1 MYTFFYLFLW
11 YISYIFTEQSI
22 LIKNILMKSKTI
34 YFDETGRSKLLDGI
48 RKMSGA
54 VKSTLGPMGNTVL
67 IESENHLRGI
77 TVTKD
82 GVTVA
87 KSIALKDPVE
97 DLAVRIMREA
107 SERTATQAGDGT
119 TTAIVLAEALVQ
131 YGHEELVDAKIN
143 RTEVLRHM
151 VELTKEAVKV
161 IKKKAKKVTDK
172 TLRDVAIISANN
184 DEGIGGLIADAFM
197 EVGESGIVTVEL
209 SQGSE
214 TTYSATNG
222 IKVDRGYTSPLFVNN
237 RKKDECILEDV
248 YILVSDAEISNIL
261 QIENILKPIIQEQKK
276 LLIIAPCSA
285 NVTNTLAANV
295 MKNSLKICNIPPPS
309 FGYKQHE
316 LMEDIALSVGAT
328 YFSEKTGDDLSLIA
342 FNDLGMASKVIVGRD
357 NTIIIKEEIENNAQV
372 TERVD
377 QLREALA
384 DTTNIAERRHIENR
398 IASLCGGIGVISVG
412 GTTDIEQKELYD
424 RVDDAVCAVKS
435 AMEEGI
441 LAGGGLILHRIG
453 EALYAEGSNEANSLH
468 AGNYGHDEA
477 VAKMI
482 LGEAMMTPMRQICI
496 NAGKNGLIS
505 KLPTDV
511 SHAKLWGYG
520 FNVKDSSYGNLI
532 KMGVIDPAK
541 VTRCALENAVSVAT
555 TILSTNAIITNDDLS

>member
-1 MYTFFYLFLW
+1 M
-11 YISYIFTEQSI
+11 
-22 LIKNILMKSKTI
+22 KNKQI
-34 YFDETGRSKLLDGI
+34 YFNEDGRNKLLEGI
-48 RKMSGA
+48 KKMAGA
-54 VKSTLGPMGNTVL
+54 VKSTLGPSGNTVL
-67 IESENHLRGI
+67 IESEEHLRGI

-119 TTAIVLAEALVQ
+119 TTSIVLAEALVDW
-131 YGHEELVDAKIN
+131 GTMLMKKSCN
-143 RTEVLRHM
+143 RTEVLRWM
-151 VELTKEAVKV
+151 SKLTKDAVGM
-161 IKKKAKKVTDK
+161 IRKKSKNVTDK

-184 DEGIGGLIADAFM
+184 DEQIGGLIADAFM

-237 RKKDECILEDV
+237 RKKDECIFEDV

-261 QIENILKPIIQEQKK
+261 QIEAILKPIIQEQKK
-276 LLIIAPCSA
+276 LLIIAPCSG

-295 MKNSLKICNIPPPS
+295 MKNGLKICNIPPPS

-342 FNDLGMASKVIVGRD
+342 FNDLGMASKIIVGRD
-357 NTIIIKEEIENNAQV
+357 NTIIIKDDIEENAEV
-372 TERVD
+372 TERVS

-384 DTTNIAERRHIENR
+384 ETKNIAERKHIENR

-412 GTTDIEQKELYD
+412 GVTDIEQKELYD

-441 LAGGGLILHRIG
+441 LAGSGLTLFRIG
-453 EALYAEGSNEANSLH
+453 NDWVCQSEFH
-468 AGNYGHDEA
+468 HDDKSEQI
-477 VAKMI
+477 AKKI
-482 LGEAMMTPMRQICI
+482 LGHSLMRPLQQIYF
-496 NAGKNGLIS
+496 NAGVTSDWEIEIRDGRDKSNMHRWYYGYNIKNG
-505 KLPTDV
+505 K
-511 SHAKLWGYG
+511 
-520 FNVKDSSYGNLI
+520 YGNLI

-541 VTRCALENAVSVAT
+541 VTRSALENAVSVAT
-555 TILSTNAIITNDDLS
+555 TILSTNAIVTIDEV

>member
-1 MYTFFYLFLW
+1 
-11 YISYIFTEQSI
+11 
-22 LIKNILMKSKTI
+22 MKKKTI

-48 RKMSGA
+48 RKMAGA
-54 VKSTLGPMGNTVL
+54 VKSTLGPSGNTVL

-87 KSIALKDPVE
+87 KSIALRDPVE

-119 TTAIVLAEALVQ
+119 TTSIVLAEALVLHGFDYLSQ
-131 YGHEELVDAKIN
+131 DGVN
-143 RTEVLRHM
+143 RTQALRHM
-151 VELTKEAVKV
+151 DHMIDGCKEIITQHSKDVS
-161 IKKKAKKVTDK
+161 DK
-172 TLRDVAIISANN
+172 TLKDVAVISANN
-184 DEGIGGLIADAFM
+184 DEAIGKLIADAFI
-197 EVGESGIVTVEL
+197 EVGDSGIVTVEL

-222 IKVDRGYTSPLFVNN
+222 IKVDRGYSSPLFVNN
-237 RKKDECILEDV
+237 RKKDECIFEDV

-261 QIENILKPIIQEQKK
+261 QIETILKPIIQEQKR
-276 LLIIAPCSA
+276 LLIIAPCNG

-295 MKNSLKICNIPPPS
+295 MKNGLKICSIPPPS

-328 YFSEKTGDDLSLIA
+328 YFSEKTGDDLSLIS
-342 FNDLGMASKVIVGRD
+342 FNDLGKASRVIVGRD
-357 NTIIIKEEIENNAQV
+357 NTIIIKEDMEDNANV
-372 TERVD
+372 SERVD
-377 QLREALA
+377 QLKESLA
-384 DTTNIAERRHIENR
+384 DSNNVVERRHIENR

-412 GTTDIEQKELYD
+412 GVTDIEQKELYD

-441 LAGGGLILHRIG
+441 LAGSGLILYRMGADLVNQAINTKRHSKNRG
-453 EALYAEGSNEANSLH
+453 EEDKSSWKSMVAADYALGY
-468 AGNYGHDEA
+468 
-477 VAKMI
+477 
-482 LGEAMMTPMRQICI
+482 AMMTPMRQIYI
-496 NAGKNGLIS
+496 NAGKEHLLNEI
-505 KLPTDV
+505 PTEG
-511 SHAKLWGYG
+511 SRTKLWGYG
-520 FNVKDSSYGNLI
+520 YNVKNDEYGNLI

-555 TILSTNAIITNDDLS
+555 TILSTNAIVTNDELS

>member
-1 MYTFFYLFLW
+1 M
-11 YISYIFTEQSI
+11 
-22 LIKNILMKSKTI
+22 KNKEI
-34 YFDETGRSKLLDGI
+34 YFNEDGRKKLLSGI
-48 RKMSGA
+48 SKMANA
-54 VKSTLGPMGNTVL
+54 VKSTLGPAGNTVL
-67 IESENHLRGI
+67 IESESHTRGI

-87 KSIALKDPVE
+87 KSIAFADAAE

-119 TTAIVLAEALVQ
+119 TTAIVLAEALVKN
-131 YGHEELVDAKIN
+131 GMEELTGDAN
-143 RTEVLRHM
+143 VTQVLRWM
-151 VELTKEAVKV
+151 VELTKTAVKI
-161 IKKKAKKVTDK
+161 IKSRSKDVTDK

-184 DEGIGGLIADAFM
+184 DEEIGGLIADAFM
-197 EVGESGIVTVEL
+197 EVGESGIVTVEM

-237 RKKDECILEDV
+237 RKKDECIFEDV

-261 QIENILKPIIQEQKK
+261 QIETILKPIIQEQKK
-276 LLIIAPCSA
+276 LLIIAPCNA

-295 MKNSLKICNIPPPS
+295 MKNGLKICNIPPPS

-342 FNDLGMASKVIVGRD
+342 FNDLGKASKVIVGRD
-357 NTIIIKEEIENNAQV
+357 NTIIIKDDIEDNVQV
-372 TERVD
+372 SERVA
-377 QLREALA
+377 QLREALI
-384 DTTNIAERRHIENR
+384 DTNSVAERKHIENR

-412 GTTDIEQKELYD
+412 GATDIEQKELYD

-441 LAGGGLILHRIG
+441 LAGGGLILYRIG
-453 EALYAEGSNEANSLH
+453 MDFLRYTIDNKESFTPSELKALA
-468 AGNYGHDEA
+468 
-477 VAKMI
+477 I
-482 LGEAMMTPMRQICI
+482 LGRSLVAPMKQIYE
-496 NAGKNGLIS
+496 NAGKIELMSEYGKELSN
-505 KLPTDV
+505 
-511 SHAKLWGYG
+511 AKTWGYG
-520 FNVKDSSYGNLI
+520 YNVKNDKYGNLI

-555 TILSTNAIITNDDLS
+555 TILSTNAIVTIDEV

>member
-1 MYTFFYLFLW
+1 M
-11 YISYIFTEQSI
+11 
-22 LIKNILMKSKTI
+22 NNKTI
-34 YFDETGRSKLLDGI
+34 YFDEIGRRKLLNGI
-48 RKMSGA
+48 KKMSGA

-67 IESENHLRGI
+67 IESENHTRGI

-87 KSIALKDPVE
+87 KSIAFADSVE

-119 TTAIVLAEALVQ
+119 TTAIVLAEGLVQ
-131 YGHEELVDAKIN
+131 HGYDELARDIKVN

-161 IKKKAKKVTDK
+161 IKSKAKKVTDK

-184 DEGIGGLIADAFM
+184 DEEIGGLIANAFM
-197 EVGESGIVTVEL
+197 EVGDSGIVTVEL
-209 SQGSE
+209 AQGSE

-237 RKKDECILEDV
+237 RKKDECIFEDV

-261 QIENILKPIIQEQKK
+261 QIETILKPIIQEQKK

-295 MKNSLKICNIPPPS
+295 MKNGLKICNIQPPS

-328 YFSEKTGDDLSLIA
+328 YFSEKTGDDLSLIS

-357 NTIIIKEEIENNAQV
+357 NTIIIKEDIEDNAEI
-372 TERVD
+372 TERVA

-384 DTTNIAERRHIENR
+384 DTVSVAERRHIENR

-412 GTTDIEQKELYD
+412 GATDIEQKELYD

-453 EALYAEGSNEANSLH
+453 ETLYLEGCGAAENLH
-468 AGNYGHDEA
+468 AGNYGYDEA
-477 VAKMI
+477 LAKMI
-482 LGEAMMTPMRQICI
+482 LGEAMMTPMKQICI
-496 NAGKNGLIS
+496 NAGKSDLIS
-505 KLPTDV
+505 KLPSDV
-511 SHAKLWGYG
+511 SNVKRWGYG
-520 FNVKDSSYGNLI
+520 YNVKDSSYGNLI

-541 VTRCALENAVSVAT
+541 VTRCALENAVSVAV
-555 TILSTNAIITNDDLS
+555 TILSTNAIITFDELS

>member
-1 MYTFFYLFLW
+1 MRNKK
-11 YISYIFTEQSI
+11 IQ
-22 LIKNILMKSKTI
+22 
-34 YFDETGRSKLLDGI
+34 FDEDGRSKLLSGI
-48 RKMSGA
+48 SKMAGA

-67 IESENHLRGI
+67 IESESHTRGI

-87 KSIALKDPVE
+87 KSIKLSDAAE

-119 TTAIVLAEALVQ
+119 TTAIVLAEALV
-131 YGHEELVDAKIN
+131 IN
-143 RTEVLRHM
+143 GMEFLGQDGVSRTEALRWMNHM
-151 VELTKEAVKV
+151 KDSCVK
-161 IKKKAKKVTDK
+161 IIENKSKDVTEK
-172 TLRDVAIISANN
+172 TLRDVAVISANN

-237 RKKDECILEDV
+237 RKKDECIFEDV
-248 YILVSDAEISNIL
+248 YILVSDAEITNIL
-261 QIENILKPIIQEQKK
+261 QIEGILKPIIQEQKR

-295 MKNSLKICNIPPPS
+295 MKNGLKICSIQPPS

-328 YFSEKTGDDLSLIA
+328 YFSEKTGDDLSLIS
-342 FNDLGMASKVIVGRD
+342 FKDLGMASKIIVGRD
-357 NTIIIKEEIENNAQV
+357 NTIIIKDDIEDNAEV
-372 TERVD
+372 GERVT

-384 DTTNIAERRHIENR
+384 DTNNVADRKHIENR

-412 GTTDIEQKELYD
+412 GVTDIEQKELYD

-441 LAGGGLILHRIG
+441 LAGGGLILYRMGEDLVNQAINTTNYAKGRGEENQSRWISRIAADY
-453 EALYAEGSNEANSLH
+453 ALGYS
-468 AGNYGHDEA
+468 
-477 VAKMI
+477 
-482 LGEAMMTPMRQICI
+482 MMTPMRQIYK
-496 NAGKNGLIS
+496 NAGKEDLLNKIPYEGS
-505 KLPTDV
+505 QTKM
-511 SHAKLWGYG
+511 WGYG
-520 FNVKDSSYGNLI
+520 YNVKNDNYGNLI

-541 VTRCALENAVSVAT
+541 VTRCALENAVSVAA
-555 TILSTNAIITNDDLS
+555 TILSTNAIITFDEEG

>member
-1 MYTFFYLFLW
+1 M
-11 YISYIFTEQSI
+11 
-22 LIKNILMKSKTI
+22 KNKQI
-34 YFDETGRSKLLDGI
+34 YFNEDGRNKLLKGI
-48 RKMSGA
+48 KKMAGA
-54 VKSTLGPMGNTVL
+54 VKSTLGPSGNTVL
-67 IESENHLRGI
+67 IESEEHLRGI

-119 TTAIVLAEALVQ
+119 TTAAVIAEALVEQ
-131 YGHEELVDAKIN
+131 GTKGLAAQAEYVN
-143 RTEVLRHM
+143 RTEVLRWM
-151 VELTKEAVKV
+151 VELTKEAVKI
-161 IKKKAKKVTDK
+161 IKKQAKKVTKK

-184 DEGIGGLIADAFM
+184 DKDIGGLIADAFM
-197 EVGESGIVTVEL
+197 EVGESAIVTVEL

-237 RKKDECILEDV
+237 RKKDECIFEDV
-248 YILVSDAEISNIL
+248 YILVSDAEITNIL
-261 QIENILKPIIQEQKK
+261 QIETILKPIIQEQKK
-276 LLIIAPCSA
+276 LLIIAPCSG

-295 MKNSLKICNIPPPS
+295 MKNGLKICNIPPPS

-316 LMEDIALSVGAT
+316 LMEDIDLSVGAT

-342 FNDLGMASKVIVGRD
+342 FNDLGMASKIIVGRD
-357 NTIIIKEEIENNAQV
+357 NTIIIKDDMEENAEV
-372 TERVD
+372 TERVA

-384 DTTNIAERRHIENR
+384 DTNNIAERKHIENR

-412 GTTDIEQKELYD
+412 GATDLEQKELYD

-441 LAGGGLILHRIG
+441 LAGGGLVLYRIAKLFMEKWQQFEPDITERMDEFDKHLAYAILADG
-453 EALYAEGSNEANSLH
+453 M
-468 AGNYGHDEA
+468 
-477 VAKMI
+477 KM
-482 LGEAMMTPMRQICI
+482 PMFQIHE
-496 NAGKNGLIS
+496 NAGTFDRMIKAPSPFEDEKEWYTHGMN
-505 KLPTDV
+505 
-511 SHAKLWGYG
+511 AKSGEYG
-520 FNVKDSSYGNLI
+520 DLI

-541 VTRCALENAVSVAT
+541 VTRCALENAVSVAV
-555 TILSTNAIITNDDLS
+555 TILSTNAIVTVDESNR

>member
-1 MYTFFYLFLW
+1 M
-11 YISYIFTEQSI
+11 
-22 LIKNILMKSKTI
+22 KNKQI
-34 YFDETGRSKLLDGI
+34 YFNEDGRNKLLKGI
-48 RKMSGA
+48 RKMAGA
-54 VKSTLGPMGNTVL
+54 VKSTLGPSGNTVL
-67 IESENHLRGI
+67 IESEEHLRGI

-119 TTAIVLAEALVQ
+119 TTAIVLAEALVKD
-131 YGHEELVDAKIN
+131 GTEVFNTAEVN
-143 RTEVLRHM
+143 RTEVLRCM
-151 VELTKEAVKV
+151 VEITKDAVG
-161 IKKKAKKVTDK
+161 IIRKKSKKVTDK

-184 DEGIGGLIADAFM
+184 DEHIGGLIADAFM

-237 RKKDECILEDV
+237 RKKDECIFEDV
-248 YILVSDAEISNIL
+248 YILVSDAEITNIL

-276 LLIIAPCSA
+276 LLIIAPCNA

-295 MKNSLKICNIPPPS
+295 MKNGLKICNIPPPS

-357 NTIIIKEEIENNAQV
+357 NTIIIKDDMEENAEV
-372 TERVD
+372 TERVA
-377 QLREALA
+377 QLKEALA
-384 DTTNIAERRHIENR
+384 DTNNIAERKHIENR

-412 GTTDIEQKELYD
+412 GVTDIEQKELYD

-441 LAGGGLILHRIG
+441 LAGSGLILSRIG
-453 EALYAEGSNEANSLH
+453 MNFYDDGKKRVEARDTE
-468 AGNYGHDEA
+468 YGL
-477 VAKMI
+477 AKMI
-482 LGEAMMTPMRQICI
+482 IGSAMMTPMEQIYQ
-496 NAGKNGLIS
+496 NAGKGDLLKQIPS
-505 KLPTDV
+505 EGSQTKI
-511 SHAKLWGYG
+511 WGYG
-520 FNVKDSSYGNLI
+520 YNVKNDKYGNLI

-555 TILSTNAIITNDDLS
+555 TILSTNAIVTVDESNR

>member
-1 MYTFFYLFLW
+1 MRNKK
-11 YISYIFTEQSI
+11 IQ
-22 LIKNILMKSKTI
+22 
-34 YFDETGRSKLLDGI
+34 FDEDGRSKLLSGI
-48 RKMSGA
+48 SKMAGA

-67 IESENHLRGI
+67 IESESHTRGI

-87 KSIALKDPVE
+87 KSIKLSDAAE

-119 TTAIVLAEALVQ
+119 TTAIVLAEALVDW
-131 YGHEELVDAKIN
+131 GTRMLGKPCN
-143 RTEVLRHM
+143 RTEVLRWM
-151 VELTKEAVKV
+151 VKLTKDAVGI
-161 IKKKAKKVTDK
+161 IKNKSKKVTNK

-184 DEGIGGLIADAFM
+184 DEDLGGLIADAFM
-197 EVGESGIVTVEL
+197 EVGESGIVTVEM

-237 RKKDECILEDV
+237 QRKDECVLEDT

-261 QIENILKPIIQEQKK
+261 QIERILKPIIQENKK
-276 LLIIAPCSA
+276 LLIIAPCNA

-295 MKNSLKICNIPPPS
+295 MKNGLKICSIQPPS

-316 LMEDIALSVGAT
+316 LMQDIALSVGAN
-328 YFSEKTGDDLSLIA
+328 YYSEKTGDDLSLIS
-342 FNDLGMASKVIVGRD
+342 FSDLGRASKVIVGRSD
-357 NTIIIKEEIENNAQV
+357 TIIIKEDGESEEIGS
-372 TERVD
+372 RVS

-384 DTTNIAERRHIENR
+384 DTTNVADRKHIENR

-412 GTTDIEQKELYD
+412 GATDLEQKELYD

-441 LAGGGLILHRIG
+441 LAGGGLTLFRIG
-453 EALYAEGSNEANSLH
+453 NDWVSQSESNHKDKSEQI
-468 AGNYGHDEA
+468 
-477 VAKMI
+477 AKKI
-482 LGEAMMTPMRQICI
+482 LGHSLMRPLQQIYL
-496 NAGKNGLIS
+496 NAGVTSDWEVEIRDGKDRSNMHRWYHGYNIKNGE
-505 KLPTDV
+505 
-511 SHAKLWGYG
+511 
-520 FNVKDSSYGNLI
+520 YGNLI

-541 VTRCALENAVSVAT
+541 VTRCALENAVSVAV
-555 TILSTNAIITNDDLS
+555 TILSTNAIITFDEGDR

>member
-1 MYTFFYLFLW
+1 M
-11 YISYIFTEQSI
+11 
-22 LIKNILMKSKTI
+22 KNKQI
-34 YFDETGRSKLLDGI
+34 YFNEDGRNKLLKGI
-48 RKMSGA
+48 KKMAGA
-54 VKSTLGPMGNTVL
+54 VKSTLGPSGNTVL
-67 IESENHLRGI
+67 IESEEHLRGI

-119 TTAIVLAEALVQ
+119 TTAAVIAEALVEQ
-131 YGHEELVDAKIN
+131 GTKGLAAQAEYVN
-143 RTEVLRHM
+143 RTEVLRWM
-151 VELTKEAVKV
+151 VELTKEAVKI
-161 IKKKAKKVTDK
+161 IKKQAKKVTKK

-184 DEGIGGLIADAFM
+184 DKDIGGLIADAFM

-237 RKKDECILEDV
+237 RKKDECIFEDV
-248 YILVSDAEISNIL
+248 YILVSDAEITNIL
-261 QIENILKPIIQEQKK
+261 QIESILKPIIQEQKK
-276 LLIIAPCSA
+276 LLIIAPCSG

-295 MKNSLKICNIPPPS
+295 MKNGLKICNIQPPS

-328 YFSEKTGDDLSLIA
+328 YFSEKTGDDLSLIS
-342 FNDLGMASKVIVGRD
+342 FNDLGVASKIIVGRD
-357 NTIIIKEEIENNAQV
+357 NTIIIKEDIEDNAQV
-372 TERVD
+372 TERVA
-377 QLREALA
+377 QLRDALA
-384 DTTNIAERRHIENR
+384 ETNNVAERRHIENR

-412 GTTDIEQKELYD
+412 GATDLEQKELYD

-441 LAGGGLILHRIG
+441 LAGGGLVLYRIAALFMEKWQQFEPDMKKMMDEFDKHLAYAIL
-453 EALYAEGSNEANSLH
+453 AEGMKMPMFQIHEN
-468 AGNYGHDEA
+468 AGTFD
-477 VAKMI
+477 KMI
-482 LGEAMMTPMRQICI
+482 KAPSPFEDEKEWYTHGMNAKSGE
-496 NAGKNGLIS
+496 
-505 KLPTDV
+505 
-511 SHAKLWGYG
+511 YG
-520 FNVKDSSYGNLI
+520 DLI

-541 VTRCALENAVSVAT
+541 VTRCALENAVSVAV
-555 TILSTNAIITNDDLS
+555 TILSTNAIVTVDESNR

>member
-1 MYTFFYLFLW
+1 M
-11 YISYIFTEQSI
+11 
-22 LIKNILMKSKTI
+22 NNKTI
-34 YFDETGRSKLLDGI
+34 YFDEVGRRKLLNGI
-48 RKMSGA
+48 RRMSGA

-67 IESENHLRGI
+67 IESESHTRGI

-87 KSIALKDPVE
+87 KSIAFADPVE

-131 YGHEELVDAKIN
+131 YGYEELAGDTKVN

-161 IKKKAKKVTDK
+161 IKSKAKKVTDK

-184 DEGIGGLIADAFM
+184 DEEIGGLIADAFK

-209 SQGSE
+209 AQGSE

-261 QIENILKPIIQEQKK
+261 QIETILKPIIQEQKK

-295 MKNSLKICNIPPPS
+295 MKNNLKICNIQPPS

-342 FNDLGMASKVIVGRD
+342 FNDLGMASRVIVGRD
-357 NTIIIKEEIENNAQV
+357 NTIIIKEDIEDNAGV
-372 TERVD
+372 SERVA

-384 DTTNIAERRHIENR
+384 DTTNVAERKHIENR

-412 GTTDIEQKELYD
+412 GATDIEQKELYD

-453 EALYAEGSNEANSLH
+453 EALYAEGSGASETIH
-468 AGNYGHDEA
+468 AGDRGYDEA

-505 KLPTDV
+505 KLPSDV
-511 SHAKLWGYG
+511 STTKMWGYG
-520 FNVKDSSYGNLI
+520 YNVKDSSYGDLI

-541 VTRCALENAVSVAT
+541 VTRCALENAVSVAV

>member
-1 MYTFFYLFLW
+1 M
-11 YISYIFTEQSI
+11 
-22 LIKNILMKSKTI
+22 KNKKI
-34 YFDETGRSKLLDGI
+34 YFNEDGRNKLLKGI
-48 RKMSGA
+48 KKMAGA
-54 VKSTLGPMGNTVL
+54 VKSTLGPSGNTVL
-67 IESENHLRGI
+67 IESEEHLRGI

-119 TTAIVLAEALVQ
+119 TTAVVIAEALVEQ
-131 YGHEELVDAKIN
+131 GTKGLDAQAEYVN
-143 RTEVLRHM
+143 RTEVLRWM
-151 VELTKEAVKV
+151 VELTKEAVGI
-161 IKKKAKKVTDK
+161 IKKTSKKVTKK

-184 DEGIGGLIADAFM
+184 DKEIGGLIADAFM

-237 RKKDECILEDV
+237 RKKDECIFEDV
-248 YILVSDAEISNIL
+248 YILVSDAEITNIL
-261 QIENILKPIIQEQKK
+261 QIETILKPIIQEQKK
-276 LLIIAPCSA
+276 LLIIAPCSG

-295 MKNSLKICNIPPPS
+295 MKNGLKICNIQPPS

-328 YFSEKTGDDLSLIA
+328 YFSEKTGDDLSLIS
-342 FNDLGMASKVIVGRD
+342 FNDLGVASKIIVGRD
-357 NTIIIKEEIENNAQV
+357 NTIIIKEDIEDNAQV
-372 TERVD
+372 TERVA

-384 DTTNIAERRHIENR
+384 ETNNVAERRHIENR

-412 GTTDIEQKELYD
+412 GATDLEQKELYD

-441 LAGGGLILHRIG
+441 LAGGGLVLYRIAKLFMEKWQQFEPDYKNRIDEVDKHLAYAILADG
-453 EALYAEGSNEANSLH
+453 M
-468 AGNYGHDEA
+468 
-477 VAKMI
+477 KM
-482 LGEAMMTPMRQICI
+482 PMFQIHE
-496 NAGKNGLIS
+496 NAGTFDKIFKAPSPFEDEKEWYTHGMN
-505 KLPTDV
+505 
-511 SHAKLWGYG
+511 AKSGEYG
-520 FNVKDSSYGNLI
+520 DLI

-541 VTRCALENAVSVAT
+541 VTRCALENAVSVAV
-555 TILSTNAIITNDDLS
+555 TILSTNAIVTVDESNR

>member
-1 MYTFFYLFLW
+1 M
-11 YISYIFTEQSI
+11 
-22 LIKNILMKSKTI
+22 KNKQI
-34 YFDETGRSKLLDGI
+34 YFNEDGRNKLLKGI
-48 RKMSGA
+48 KKMAGA
-54 VKSTLGPMGNTVL
+54 VKSTLGPSGNTVL
-67 IESENHLRGI
+67 IESEEHLRGI

-87 KSIALKDPVE
+87 KSVALKDPVE

-119 TTAIVLAEALVQ
+119 TTAVVIAEALVEQ
-131 YGHEELVDAKIN
+131 GTKGLTAQAEYVN
-143 RTEVLRHM
+143 RTEVLRWM
-151 VELTKEAVKV
+151 VELTKEAVKI
-161 IKKKAKKVTDK
+161 IKKQAKKVTKK

-184 DEGIGGLIADAFM
+184 DKDIGGLIADAFM

-237 RKKDECILEDV
+237 RKKDECIFEDV
-248 YILVSDAEISNIL
+248 HILVSDAEISNIL
-261 QIENILKPIIQEQKK
+261 QVETILKPIIQEQKK
-276 LLIIAPCSA
+276 LLIIAPCSG

-295 MKNSLKICNIPPPS
+295 MKNGLKICNIQPPS

-328 YFSEKTGDDLSLIA
+328 YFSEKTGDDLSLIS
-342 FNDLGMASKVIVGRD
+342 FNDLGMASKIIVGRD
-357 NTIIIKEEIENNAQV
+357 STIIIKDDIEDNAQV
-372 TERVD
+372 TERVA

-384 DTTNIAERRHIENR
+384 ETNNVAERRHIENR

-412 GTTDIEQKELYD
+412 GATDLEQKELYD

-441 LAGGGLILHRIG
+441 LAGGGLVLYRIAALFMEKWQQFEPDYKDRMDEFDKHLAYAILADGMKMPMFQIH
-453 EALYAEGSNEANSLH
+453 EN
-468 AGNYGHDEA
+468 AGTFD
-477 VAKMI
+477 KMI
-482 LGEAMMTPMRQICI
+482 KAPTPFEDEKEWYTHGMNAKSGE
-496 NAGKNGLIS
+496 
-505 KLPTDV
+505 
-511 SHAKLWGYG
+511 YG
-520 FNVKDSSYGNLI
+520 DLI

-555 TILSTNAIITNDDLS
+555 TILSTNAIVTVDESNR

>member
-1 MYTFFYLFLW
+1 M
-11 YISYIFTEQSI
+11 
-22 LIKNILMKSKTI
+22 KNKKI
-34 YFDETGRSKLLDGI
+34 YFNEDGRNKLLKGI
-48 RKMSGA
+48 KKMAGA
-54 VKSTLGPMGNTVL
+54 VKSTLGPSGNTVL
-67 IESENHLRGI
+67 IESEEHLRGI

-119 TTAIVLAEALVQ
+119 TTAVVIAEALVEQ
-131 YGHEELVDAKIN
+131 GTKGLDAQAKYVN
-143 RTEVLRHM
+143 RTEVLRWM
-151 VELTKEAVKV
+151 VELTKEAVGI
-161 IKKKAKKVTDK
+161 IKKTSKKVTKK

-184 DEGIGGLIADAFM
+184 DKEIGGLIADAFM

-222 IKVDRGYTSPLFVNN
+222 LKVDRGYTSPLFVNN
-237 RKKDECILEDV
+237 RKKDECIFEDV
-248 YILVSDAEISNIL
+248 YILVSDAEITNIL
-261 QIENILKPIIQEQKK
+261 QIETILKPIIQEQKK
-276 LLIIAPCSA
+276 LLIIAPCSG

-295 MKNSLKICNIPPPS
+295 MKNGLKICNIQPPS

-328 YFSEKTGDDLSLIA
+328 YFSEKTGDDLSLIS
-342 FNDLGMASKVIVGRD
+342 FNDLGVASKIIVGRD
-357 NTIIIKEEIENNAQV
+357 NTIIIKEDIEDNAQV
-372 TERVD
+372 TERVA

-384 DTTNIAERRHIENR
+384 ETNNVAERRHIENR

-412 GTTDIEQKELYD
+412 GATDLEQKELYD

-441 LAGGGLILHRIG
+441 LAGGGLVLYRIAKLFMEKWQQFEPDYKDRIDEVDKHLAYAILADG
-453 EALYAEGSNEANSLH
+453 M
-468 AGNYGHDEA
+468 
-477 VAKMI
+477 KM
-482 LGEAMMTPMRQICI
+482 PMFQIHE
-496 NAGKNGLIS
+496 NAGTFDKIFKAPSPFEDEKEWYTHGMN
-505 KLPTDV
+505 
-511 SHAKLWGYG
+511 AKSGEYG
-520 FNVKDSSYGNLI
+520 DLI

-541 VTRCALENAVSVAT
+541 VTRCALENAVSVAV
-555 TILSTNAIITNDDLS
+555 TILSTNAIVTVDESNR